1 MEKKNAHA
9 FGFRK
14 ENYKFL
20 IIGLAVNIIGYLLM
34 IGGAAKDPNS
44 FDESELFS
52 QVRITVAPILIVAG
66 FVIIL
71 YSIMK
76 KPASSKSTEVEPA
89 SSSVDNTSK

>member
-20 IIGLAVNIIGYLLM
+20 FIGLAVNVIGYLLM

-52 QVRITVAPILIVAG
+52 EVRITLAPILIVAG

-71 YSIMK
+71 FSIMK
-76 KPASSKSTEVEPA
+76 KSDSKNTETEQSP
-89 SSSVDNTSK
+89 SVDKASK

>member
-1 MEKKNAHA
+1 MEKKNTHA

-20 IIGLAVNIIGYLLM
+20 FIGLAVNVIGYLLM
-34 IGGAAKDPNS
+34 IGGAAKDQNS
-44 FDESELFS
+44 FDASELFS
-52 QVRITVAPILIVAG
+52 DVRITLAPILIVAG

-76 KPASSKSTEVEPA
+76 KPASKNSEPEQ
-89 SSSVDNTSK
+89 SSSVVKASK

>member
-52 QVRITVAPILIVAG
+52 EVRITVAPILIVAG

-76 KPASSKSTEVEPA
+76 KPSSKGAEVDQA

>member
-1 MEKKNAHA
+1 MEKKNTHA

-20 IIGLAVNIIGYLLM
+20 FIGLAVNVIGYLLM
-34 IGGAAKDPNS
+34 IGGAAKDQNS
-44 FDESELFS
+44 FDATELFS
-52 QVRITVAPILIVAG
+52 DVRITLAPILIVAG

-76 KPASSKSTEVEPA
+76 KPATKNSEPEQ
-89 SSSVDNTSK
+89 SSSVDKASK

>member
-1 MEKKNAHA
+1 MEKKKNTHA

-20 IIGLAVNIIGYLLM
+20 IIGLAINIVGYLLM
-34 IGGAAKDPNS
+34 IGGAAKDPNT

-52 QVRITVAPILIVAG
+52 EVRITVAPILIVAG

-76 KPASSKSTEVEPA
+76 KPASKNKETEVQ
-89 SSSVDNTSK
+89 SW

>member
-1 MEKKNAHA
+1 MEKKNTHA

-20 IIGLAVNIIGYLLM
+20 IIGLAINILGYLLM

-52 QVRITVAPILIVAG
+52 EVRITVAPILIVAG
-66 FVIIL
+66 FVVIL

-76 KPASSKSTEVEPA
+76 KPTSKGTEIEQS
-89 SSSVDNTSK
+89 SSSVDKSSK

>member
-1 MEKKNAHA
+1 MEKKNTHA

-20 IIGLAVNIIGYLLM
+20 FIGLAVNVIGYLLM

-52 QVRITVAPILIVAG
+52 EVRITVAPILIVAG

-71 YSIMK
+71 FSIMK
-76 KPASSKSTEVEPA
+76 KSDSKNTETEQSP
-89 SSSVDNTSK
+89 SVDKASK

>member
-1 MEKKNAHA
+1 MEKKNTHA

-20 IIGLAVNIIGYLLM
+20 IIGLAVNILGYLLM

-52 QVRITVAPILIVAG
+52 EVRITVAPMLIVAG
-66 FVIIL
+66 FVVIL

-76 KPASSKSTEVEPA
+76 KPASKGTELEES
-89 SSSVDNTSK
+89 SSSVDTSSK

>member
-1 MEKKNAHA
+1 MEKKNTYA

-20 IIGLAVNIIGYLLM
+20 YIGLAVNIIGYLLM

-52 QVRITVAPILIVAG
+52 DVRITVAPILIVAG

-76 KPASSKSTEVEPA
+76 KPSSKNTETEQP
-89 SSSVDNTSK
+89 SSVEKASK

>member
-1 MEKKNAHA
+1 MENRNKNA

-20 IIGLAVNIIGYLLM
+20 IIGLAVNILGYILM

-44 FDESELFS
+44 FDASELFS
-52 QVRITVAPILIVAG
+52 EVRITVAPMLIVVG

-71 YSIMK
+71 YAIMK
-76 KPASSKSTEVEPA
+76 KPASKDSDNEQAASGNSSK
-89 SSSVDNTSK
+89 

>member
-34 IGGAAKDPNS
+34 IGGAAKDPSS

-52 QVRITVAPILIVAG
+52 EVRITVAPILIVVG
-66 FVIIL
+66 FVIIF

-76 KPASSKSTEVEPA
+76 KPSSKGTSAEPS